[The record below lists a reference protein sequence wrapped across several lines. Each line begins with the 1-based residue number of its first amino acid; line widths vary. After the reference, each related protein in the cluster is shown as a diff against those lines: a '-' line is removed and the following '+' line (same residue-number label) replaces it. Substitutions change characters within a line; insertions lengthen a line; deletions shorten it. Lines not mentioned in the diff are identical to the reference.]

1 VALQR
6 GGGNKLTAFPHV
18 HGGVVTGSGRRG
30 GGTMRSRR
38 EMLAC
43 VLTVYQACN
52 LGFTGDEAVNSSV
65 RVRGKR
71 RRAEEVKS

>member
-1 VALQR
+1 
-6 GGGNKLTAFPHV
+6 
-18 HGGVVTGSGRRG
+18 
-30 GGTMRSRR
+30 MRSRR
-38 EMLAC
+38 EMIAC

-52 LGFTGDEAVNSSV
+52 LGFTGDEAVNRSV